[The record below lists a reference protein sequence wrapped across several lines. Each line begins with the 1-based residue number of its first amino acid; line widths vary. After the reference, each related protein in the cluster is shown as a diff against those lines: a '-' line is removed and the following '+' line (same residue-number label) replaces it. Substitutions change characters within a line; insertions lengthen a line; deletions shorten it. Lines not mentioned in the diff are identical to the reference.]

1 MKKMKLFSLISALL
15 LALFLTACGSDNQTK
30 KQNESKDAKTEVQ
43 AYKVKDDTGAEITFD
58 KVPET
63 VVSLQP
69 SNTEI
74 LFELGVGD
82 KLVGVTDYD
91 NYPEKAKEIKRVS
104 DSVNVNTEEV
114 IALKPDVVIAYTI
127 GDEKV
132 LQPIKDAGIPIFV
145 IQSAAT
151 IDDVYGDIE
160 QLAAV
165 MGVEKKG
172 KEIISHIKEQFTS
185 VQEKVASID
194 TKAKVYYEISPSPD
208 IYTTGAKTFQQ
219 EILDSAGVENI
230 FADKEGWM
238 KPTEEEI
245 IKRNPQVI
253 LTTVNYIDNP
263 VDEIKNRKSWNNL
276 DAVKNN
282 QVIQLDADIMSRP
295 GPRIGE
301 AVELVA
307 KAVYPDLFK

>member
-15 LALFLTACGSDNQTK
+15 LALFLTACGSDNQTN
-30 KQNESKDAKTEVQ
+30 QNESKDAKTEVQ
-43 AYKVKDDTGAEITFD
+43 AYKVKDDAGVEITFD
-58 KVPET
+58 KVPEK

-114 IALKPDVVIAYTI
+114 IAMKPDVVIAYTI
-127 GDEKV
+127 GDEKI

-185 VQEKVASID
+185 VQEKVASVD
-194 TKAKVYYEISPSPD
+194 PKAKVYYEISPSPD

-219 EILDSAGVENI
+219 EILDNAGVENI
-230 FADKEGWM
+230 FSDKEGWM
-238 KPTEEEI
+238 KPAEEEI

-253 LTTVNYIDNP
+253 LTTVNYIDHP
-263 VDEIKNRKSWNNL
+263 IDEIKSRKSWNNL